1 MGTAPDAVFLRA
13 VIGFDQCMKE
23 KRITSIRTPKG
34 FALLA
39 AVALLS
45 GCGEKEKA
53 PETADAHLVK
63 TSCGMVMV
71 QIPGGEMIMGA
82 NDGPID
88 VKPAH
93 QVKVDGF
100 LMDQTLVTQEVYQK
114 LMGSNPSRRKNPNN
128 PVEQA
133 SWTAAAKFC
142 NARSVQEGL
151 KPCYDGTTW
160 TCDFNANGYRLPTE
174 AEWEYFCRGG
184 TETRRPWGDAEEFL
198 SRYAWTWLNSQARLA
213 PVGRLLPNEFGL
225 FDTIGNVY
233 EWCHDGPSGPEY
245 WDEYPQGTD
254 KDHPAADQF
263 RGAPTTEEWRI
274 IRGGV
279 FDDGPPT
286 ARSAHRDIFKA
297 GSTRP
302 SIGFR
307 VVRTVVAITKASE

>member
-1 MGTAPDAVFLRA
+1 MGSPEGETERFDRETRHYRLIKRTLAVATTEVTAEQFQRFKPEFKPDARYAREPGCPAGAVSWYEALRY
-13 VIGFDQCMKE
+13 CNW
-23 KRITSIRTPKG
+23 
-34 FALLA
+34 
-39 AVALLS
+39 LS
-45 GCGEKEKA
+45 KKA
-53 PETADAHLVK
+53 
-63 TSCGMVMV
+63 
-71 QIPGGEMIMGA
+71 
-82 NDGPID
+82 
-88 VKPAH
+88 
-93 QVKVDGF
+93 
-100 LMDQTLVTQEVYQK
+100 
-114 LMGSNPSRRKNPNN
+114 
-128 PVEQA
+128 
-133 SWTAAAKFC
+133 
-142 NARSVQEGL
+142 GL
-151 KPCYDGTTW
+151 KPGQCCYPEDEEIKEGMVLPDGAF
-160 TCDFNANGYRLPTE
+160 DRPGYRLPTE